1 MQFLRNIVKLGILI
15 FVMYNKVII
24 QTSEEYFQNIYF
36 INNWINKM
44 FSRENKVPTANINKV
59 KQYEVSLFIHFI

>member
-44 FSRENKVPTANINKV
+44 FSRENEVPTANINKV